1 MAQFHQEKRRRYTP
15 EVLPSGLVGAG
26 APRNQETELMK
37 KNILAMAV
45 LAACAS
51 TASAQTS
58 VTIYGVLDAGVTHIN
73 NDGSATDRTNVEAG
87 QMQTS
92 RWGFRGTE
100 DLGGG
105 MKARFGLEGTLL
117 NDVGSAGVNTGSPA
131 AGSASSTAL
140 FDREATV
147 GVSGGFGS
155 IDIGRQNILG
165 IGSVGLADPMG
176 LAFAA
181 NSPNVL
187 FGAMNFGAVYG
198 GFGANGAGNSALR
211 QSNSIK
217 YVSPTFAGFGF
228 GLMRAFGEQGDDI
241 QRGSYQGA
249 SAFYNAGPI
258 GVAGAYARMKNGTNT
273 DLLTSYGVGLKYTMA
288 RAVIKGTYIANEVDS
303 SNRTISVAG
312 IGADIPLAPAFTLT
326 AAVYNTK
333 RYGDFGADVDSQQ
346 YHLIG
351 RYALSKRST
360 AYAAYT
366 RANTSN
372 VLPANTGTLAGFASG
387 DINLAQGIV
396 TAGSDSA
403 NRFTVGVMH
412 FF

>member
-1 MAQFHQEKRRRYTP
+1 
-15 EVLPSGLVGAG
+15 
-26 APRNQETELMK
+26 MK
-37 KNILAMAV
+37 KNILALAV
-45 LAACAS
+45 LAACMS

-58 VTIYGVLDAGVTHIN
+58 VTIYGLVDAGVTHVT
-73 NDGSATDRTNVEAG
+73 NDGPTGDRTTVEAG

-117 NDVGSAGVNTGSPA
+117 NDTGVAGVNTGAPA
-131 AGSASSTAL
+131 TTSL

-147 GVSGGFGS
+147 GISGGFGS

-217 YVSPTFAGFGF
+217 YVSPTFAGFGVAV
-228 GLMRAFGEQGDDI
+228 MRAFGEQGAGI

-249 SAFYNAGPI
+249 SAFYNAGPF
-258 GVAGAYARMKNGTNT
+258 GAAGAYARMKNNLDT
-273 DLLTSYGVGLKYTMA
+273 DLLTSYGIGVKYTMSQ
-288 RAVIKGTYIANEVDS
+288 AVIKGTYIANEVDS
-303 SNRTISVAG
+303 TNRKITVLG
-312 IGADIPLAPAFTLT
+312 VGADIPLAPAFTLT

-333 RYGDFGADVDSQQ
+333 RYGDFGPDEDSQQ
-346 YHLIG
+346 YHAIG

-360 AYAAYT
+360 VYAAYT
-366 RANTSN
+366 RANTSDVVN
-372 VLPANTGTLAGFASG
+372 LAAGTAAGFGAG
-387 DINLAQGIV
+387 IINLAQGV
-396 TAGSDSA
+396 VAPGSDQA

-412 FF
+412 MF

>member
-1 MAQFHQEKRRRYTP
+1 
-15 EVLPSGLVGAG
+15 
-26 APRNQETELMK
+26 MK

-58 VTIYGVLDAGVTHIN
+58 VTIYGVVDAGVTYYN
-73 NDGSATDRTNVEAG
+73 NDGSAGDRTTVEAG

-105 MKARFGLEGTLL
+105 LKARFGLEGTLL
-117 NDVGSAGVNTGSPA
+117 NDVGSAGVNSGSPA
-131 AGSASSTAL
+131 GTTSSTAL

-147 GVSGGFGS
+147 GVSGNFGS

-187 FGAMNFGAVYG
+187 FGALNFGAVYG

-211 QSNSIK
+211 QTNSVK
-217 YVSPTFAGFGF
+217 YVSPTFGGFGF

-258 GVAGAYARMKNGTNT
+258 GVAGAYARMKNATNT
-273 DLLTSYGVGLKYTMA
+273 DLLTSYGVGAKYTMA

-303 SNRTISVAG
+303 TNRKISVTG

-333 RYGDFGADVDSQQ
+333 RYGDFGRNADSQQ
-346 YHLIG
+346 YHAIG

-366 RANTSN
+366 HANTSD
-372 VLPANTGTLAGFASG
+372 VVVGTPAAFAAGE
-387 DINLAQGIV
+387 INLAQGIV
-396 TAGSDSA
+396 TGGSDSA

>member
-1 MAQFHQEKRRRYTP
+1 
-15 EVLPSGLVGAG
+15 
-26 APRNQETELMK
+26 MK
-37 KNILAMAV
+37 KTILAMAA
-45 LAACAS
+45 LAACMS

-58 VTIYGVLDAGVTHIN
+58 VTIYGIVDAGIAHIT
-73 NDGSATDRTNVEAG
+73 NDGPTGDRTTVEAG

-92 RWGFRGTE
+92 RWGFKGTE

-105 MKARFGLEGTLL
+105 LKARFALEGTLL
-117 NDVGSAGVNTGSPA
+117 NDTGAAGVPTGTPA
-131 AGSASSTAL
+131 TTSL

-147 GVSGGFGS
+147 GISGNFGS

-198 GFGANGAGNSALR
+198 AYGANGAGNSALR
-211 QSNSIK
+211 QTNSIK
-217 YVSPTFAGFGF
+217 YVSPTLGGVGF
-228 GLMRAFGEQGDDI
+228 GLMRAFGEQAGGI

-249 SAFYNAGPI
+249 SLFYNAGPF
-258 GVAGAYARMKNGTNT
+258 GAAGAYARMKNNLNT
-273 DLLTSYGVGLKYTMA
+273 DLLTSWGVGAKYTMA
-288 RAVIKGTYIANEVDS
+288 RAVIKGTYIRNEVDS
-303 SNRTISVAG
+303 TNRTIAVAG
-312 IGADIPLAPAFTLT
+312 VGVDVPVAPALTLT
-326 AAVYNTK
+326 GAVYNTK
-333 RYGDFGADVDSQQ
+333 RYGDQFDQDSQQ

-360 AYAAYT
+360 VYAAYT
-366 RANTSN
+366 RANTSD
-372 VLPANTGTLAGFASG
+372 VVDLASGTAAGFGAG
-387 DINLAQGIV
+387 IINLAQGV
-396 TAGSDSA
+396 VAPGSDKA

-412 FF
+412 MF